1 MEFHNDQNLIDVDEK
16 RVAAALAVAADEENP
31 AISVSIV
38 DDKTIHEL
46 NKRHLGHDCPTDVI
60 SFDYGDSENVAGD
73 SEIGTLFDPPARWP
87 EGVGDDVEG
96 ELIISAE
103 TARRVAALLGRDPM
117 DELLLYAV
125 HGVLHLKGFDDRTE
139 EDASR
144 MRVREKE
151 VCAALGLADPWASE
165 AGAGRRSGSEEAVCV
180 YTDGA
185 CRGNPGPGGGGTRV
199 LYSDGRVLEKGGGA
213 AGTTNN
219 RMELA
224 AAIAALELTLDEPA
238 VEVVTDSEYVRLGI
252 TRWVRGWKARGW
264 QTVKGEPVKN
274 RDLWE
279 RLAGLLSPRVKWH
292 YVAGHSGDPDNERCD
307 RIAVAFAEGKTPS
320 LADGS
325 RWDDDGGLDVGVTPY
340 AAAFER
346 RKRSAGAPRKKSRGK
361 KKSKGGAGKFYLSLV
376 NGVVCRHNTWPECE
390 GRVKGVSGA
399 RFKKC
404 SDSAEEESILAG
416 WGVGPGNIA

>member
-1 MEFHNDQNLIDVDEK
+1 MEFSNDQDFIDVDEK
-16 RVAAALAVAADEENP
+16 RVAAALAAAAGENNP
-31 AISVSIV
+31 PISVSIV

-46 NKRHLGHDCPTDVI
+46 NERHLGHDCPTDVI
-60 SFDYGDSENVAGD
+60 SFDYGDSANGAGD
-73 SEIGTLFDPPARWP
+73 SAGI
-87 EGVGDDVEG
+87 GDDVEG

-103 TARRVAALLGRDPM
+103 TAHRVAASLGRDPM

-125 HGVLHLKGFDDRTE
+125 HGVLHLKGFDDQTAD
-139 EDASR
+139 DASR
-144 MRVREKE
+144 MRARERE
-151 VCAALGLADPWASE
+151 VCAALGLADPWDSG
-165 AGAGRRSGSEEAVCV
+165 AGAGKRSGGEGAVFV

-185 CRGNPGPGGGGTRV
+185 CRGNPGPGGWGTRV
-199 LYSDGRVLEKGGGA
+199 LYPDGRVLEKGGAA

-224 AAIAALELTLDEPA
+224 AAIAALELTGDEPA

-279 RLAGLLSPRVKWH
+279 RLAGLLGPRVKWH

-307 RIAVAFAEGKTPS
+307 RIAVAFADGRTPI

-325 RWDDDGGLDVGVTPY
+325 RWQDDDGLDGGVTPY
-340 AAAFER
+340 AAALER
-346 RKRSAGAPRKKSRGK
+346 RKRAAAAPRKKSSGK
-361 KKSKGGAGKFYLSLV
+361 KKSRGGAGKFYLSLV
-376 NGVVCRHNTWPECE
+376 KGVVCRHTTWPECE
-390 GRVKGVSGA
+390 ARVKGVSGA

-404 SDSAEEESILAG
+404 SDSVEEASILAG